1 MKKKAALSEGL
12 QSINRG
18 GGFAGLLRNT
28 SVQGTSAGAPIQQE
42 ESGVSE
48 QPKQRRGRK
57 PNPDSA
63 SYSRMC
69 AVVNTELQR
78 KLQEI
83 ASKHGL
89 LFKEVLEEAMRK
101 AVEAYEA
108 KYGEIE
114 LPEDKQEQAKE
125 LF

>member
-1 MKKKAALSEGL
+1 MKNKKSALQQGL

-18 GGFAGLLRNT
+18 GGFRGLIQPT
-28 SVQGTSAGAPIQQE
+28 EEKASAA
-42 ESGVSE
+42 
-48 QPKQRRGRK
+48 PKQSSVSDGGKRRGRK

>member
-1 MKKKAALSEGL
+1 MKNKKSALQQGL

-18 GGFAGLLRNT
+18 GGFRGLIQPT
-28 SVQGTSAGAPIQQE
+28 EEKASAAPQQSSVSDGG
-42 ESGVSE
+42 
-48 QPKQRRGRK
+48 KRRGRK

-69 AVVNTELQR
+69 AVVRKDLQA

-89 LFKEVLEEAMRK
+89 LFKEVLEEAMAK
-101 AVEAYEA
+101 AVAAYEK

-114 LPEDKQEQAKE
+114 LPQEPQQSAKE